1 MCAYHLPQTQTET
14 RGSTEGL
21 ARGHYLSSITA
32 HICQSW
38 KEPEINMGL
47 QPWHLRFF
55 PASGT
60 PGHVALES
68 DPNMLQ
74 FPHLENGNNKTS
86 HVGSQ

>member
-1 MCAYHLPQTQTET
+1 
-14 RGSTEGL
+14 
-21 ARGHYLSSITA
+21 
-32 HICQSW
+32 
-38 KEPEINMGL
+38 MGL